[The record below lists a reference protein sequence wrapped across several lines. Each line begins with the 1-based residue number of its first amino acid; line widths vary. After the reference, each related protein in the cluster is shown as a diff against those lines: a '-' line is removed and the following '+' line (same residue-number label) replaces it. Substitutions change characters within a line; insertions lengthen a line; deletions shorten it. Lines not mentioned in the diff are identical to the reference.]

1 MSSHPSLPLPPAVDY
16 RRQTLT
22 FVGRLLLT
30 AAVLG
35 VGYWTVARVGN
46 LLNDRE
52 AAAVTSP
59 DVPKASSVEPADA
72 SDAAIMAAVIAGR
85 WEFVEGGWMVGVG
98 SMTDAGMPAFLS
110 RPAAVVVTTGAV
122 GDWER
127 TVLELVQSFKLIGA
141 TLGTCRTYRFA
152 SPTLR
157 AEIIVTAGT
166 TQERLLAARAVFQTA
181 PGQWSTI
188 ETERALEPAARHSSA
203 ALLPYPE
210 RSELLAVRHDTA
222 DRVLGEFSRCEIKIN
237 TLLKFWRDAGSPVTL
252 KNAFDSADFSEGYCE
267 RHGRVLRVILWEPR
281 SQGVTTILVLDASAS
296 VAPLPNSARTLVP

>member
-1 MSSHPSLPLPPAVDY
+1 MSSHLSLPLSATVDY

-30 AAVLG
+30 VAVLG
-35 VGYWTVARVGN
+35 VGYSTVTRVGT

-52 AAAVTSP
+52 AAALTSP

-72 SDAAIMAAVIAGR
+72 SDAIMAAAIAGR

-98 SMTDAGMPAFLS
+98 SMTDAGVSAFLS
-110 RPAAVVVTTGAV
+110 RPAAAVVTTAAV

-127 TVLELVQSFKLIGA
+127 TVLELVQSFKLVGA

-157 AEIIVTAGT
+157 AKIIVTAGT

-188 ETERALEPAARHSSA
+188 ETERALEPAARHSSS

-296 VAPLPNSARTLVP
+296 EAPLPNSARTLVP

>member
-1 MSSHPSLPLPPAVDY
+1 MSSHLSLPLPPTFDY
-16 RRQTLT
+16 RRQALT

-30 AAVLG
+30 VAVLG
-35 VGYWTVARVGN
+35 VGYWTVARVGT

-59 DVPKASSVEPADA
+59 DVLKASSVEPADA
-72 SDAAIMAAVIAGR
+72 SDAIMAAAIAGR
-85 WEFVEGGWMVGVG
+85 WEFVEGGWILGVG
-98 SMTDAGMPAFLS
+98 STPDAGVSAFLS
-110 RPAAVVVTTGAV
+110 RPTTVVVTTDAV

-127 TVLELVQSFKLIGA
+127 TVLELVQSFKLAGA
-141 TLGTCRTYRFA
+141 TQGTRRAYRFD

-157 AEIIVTAGT
+157 AEIIVTAGA

-188 ETERALEPAARHSSA
+188 ETERTLESAARHSSA

-210 RSELLAVRHDTA
+210 QSELLAVRHDTA
-222 DRVLGEFSRCEIKIN
+222 DRVLGEFSRCEIKI
-237 TLLKFWRDAGSPVTL
+237 TALLKFWRDAGSPVTL
-252 KNAFDSADFSEGYCE
+252 KSAFDSSDVCEGFCE
-267 RHGRVLRVILWEPR
+267 RHGRMLRVILWEPR

>member
-1 MSSHPSLPLPPAVDY
+1 MSSHLSLPLPPTFDY
-16 RRQTLT
+16 RRQVLT

-30 AAVLG
+30 VAVLG
-35 VGYWTVARVGN
+35 VGYCTVARVGT

-59 DVPKASSVEPADA
+59 DVLKASSVEPADA
-72 SDAAIMAAVIAGR
+72 SDAIMAAAIAGR

-188 ETERALEPAARHSSA
+188 ETERALESAARHSSA

-222 DRVLGEFSRCEIKIN
+222 DRVLGEFSRCETKIN
-237 TLLKFWRDAGSPVTL
+237 TLLKVWRDAGSPVTL

-296 VAPLPNSARTLVP
+296 EAPLPNSARTLVP